1 MVRSCI
7 AAGVICFVLAAGQAF
22 AQDLE
27 LLRAECLS
35 NSEFHDPNACFDE
48 PVAYRS
54 GQTEYTC
61 EDQRSFGNCEESW
74 MSDNGYCKATCGG
87 CTLSD
92 QIKVDESLCVTNIV
106 MMLSDDPRIQDALD
120 NRMNSLQDCN
130 AEKLTLFLPTSD
142 ALLRAQAESENGTP
156 SLIRGS
162 IILDTLDRVSVPYYD
177 IPLDDGAYTVTA
189 IAGNEL
195 LVTVDNGE
203 ITQVQSSTDGAA
215 TDVNKCAE
223 ACNGRVCSVDLFI

>member
-7 AAGVICFVLAAGQAF
+7 AAGVFCFALAASQTF

-27 LLRAECLS
+27 LLRTECLS
-35 NSEFHDPNACFDE
+35 NSEFYDPNACFDE
-48 PVAYRS
+48 PVVYRS
-54 GQTEYTC
+54 RQTEYSC
-61 EDQRSFGNCEESW
+61 EEQRSFGNCGEGW
-74 MSDNGYCKATCGG
+74 MTDNGYCKA
-87 CTLSD
+87 
-92 QIKVDESLCVTNIV
+92 
-106 MMLSDDPRIQDALD
+106 
-120 NRMNSLQDCN
+120 
-130 AEKLTLFLPTSD
+130 TLFLPTSD

-162 IILDTLDRVSVPYYD
+162 IILDTLDRASVPYND
-177 IPLDDGAYTVTA
+177 IPLDDGTHTVNA

-215 TDVNKCAE
+215 TNVNKCAE